1 MIVELDLTN
10 NQKENKMKK
19 LKLLTAALVLI
30 LTSAIGHTAD
40 DLNLVIADDS
50 STGTYKKMLG
60 EIISICGNDQFSI
73 TEAQGVTGGA
83 PGNLDALVN
92 NQAQAAFLHSDVFFA
107 NSQAD
112 PTYKRFQTL
121 VALYPEPIHVLAL
134 RQSKTAKKGAFSFGK
149 AEFNSLS
156 EMNGQTVGA
165 AGGGVF
171 TAKIL
176 KGQGNGGFDVN
187 AYGSGA
193 DAIAA
198 LDSGEVAAVIFVGAA
213 PLPNLVKLDKNKY
226 KLLPIG
232 ESISNNV
239 KGVYRPASINY
250 NGLTSG
256 PIPTLAPLATLITR
270 KFSTPKKV
278 AAQRH
283 FRECF
288 YKHLDELKDSG
299 SPNWQQVEVNDHG
312 VLDWYD
318 IPAGK

>member
-1 MIVELDLTN
+1 MKVFLFSLVIVLANVTH
-10 NQKENKMKK
+10 
-19 LKLLTAALVLI
+19 
-30 LTSAIGHTAD
+30 GD
-40 DLNLVIADDS
+40 DLNLVVADDS
-50 STGTYKKMLG
+50 SSGTYKKMLG
-60 EIISICGNDQFSI
+60 EIISVCGNDQFSI

-107 NSQAD
+107 NSQSD

-134 RQSKTAKKGAFSFGK
+134 RESKTSKKGALSFGK
-149 AEFNSLS
+149 IEFSSLS
-156 EMNGQTVGA
+156 DMSGYTIGA
-165 AGGGVF
+165 AGGGVY

-176 KGQGNGGFDVN
+176 KGQGDGGFVVN
-187 AYGSGA
+187 AYNSGA

-198 LDSGEVAAVIFVGAA
+198 LDAGDIAAVIFVGAA
-213 PLPNLVKLDKNKY
+213 PLPNLIKLDKNKY

-232 ESISNNV
+232 ENIANKV
-239 KGVYRPASINY
+239 KGVYRSASISY

-256 PIPTLAPLATLITR
+256 PIPTIAPLATILTR

-278 AAQRH
+278 NAQRH

-299 SPNWQQVEVNDHG
+299 SPNWQQVEAGDHG
-312 VLDWYD
+312 VLDWYE
-318 IPAGK
+318 IPAK

>member
-1 MIVELDLTN
+1 
-10 NQKENKMKK
+10 MKNFK
-19 LKLLTAALVLI
+19 LFIAAL
-30 LTSAIGHTAD
+30 AITLVSTIVHAED
-40 DLNLVIADDS
+40 SLNLVVADDS

-60 EIISICGNDQFSI
+60 EIIGQCSSDQFSI

-134 RQSKTAKKGAFSFGK
+134 RQSKTPKKGTFSFGK
-149 AEFNSLS
+149 AEFGSLS
-156 EMNGQTVGA
+156 EMEGQTVGA
-165 AGGGVF
+165 AGGGVY

-176 KGQGNGGFDVN
+176 KGQGDGGFSVN
-187 AYGSGA
+187 SYNSGA
-193 DAIAA
+193 EAIAA
-198 LDSGEVAAVIFVGAA
+198 LDNGEVAAVIFVGAA

-226 KLLPIG
+226 KLLPVG
-232 ESISNNV
+232 EAISNKV
-239 KGVYRPASINY
+239 KGTYRSASINY

-256 PIPTLAPLATLITR
+256 PVQTLAPLATILTR
-270 KFSTPKKV
+270 KFSTPKRV

-299 SPNWQQVEVNDHG
+299 SPNWQQVDAGDHG
-312 VLDWYD
+312 VLDWYE
-318 IPAGK
+318 IPTK

>member
-1 MIVELDLTN
+1 
-10 NQKENKMKK
+10 MKTFK
-19 LKLLTAALVLI
+19 TLVAAL
-30 LTSAIGHTAD
+30 AITLAGAFAHAGD
-40 DLNLVIADDS
+40 DTNIVIADDS
-50 STGTYKKMLG
+50 SSGTYKKMLG
-60 EIISICGNDQFSI
+60 EIIGVCANDQFSI
-73 TEAQGVTGGA
+73 TEAQGVSGGA

-134 RQSKTAKKGAFSFGK
+134 RESKTPKKGTFSFGK
-149 AEFNSLS
+149 AEFASLS
-156 EMNGQTVGA
+156 EMQGQTIGA
-165 AGGGVF
+165 AGGGVY

-176 KGQGNGGFDVN
+176 KGQGDGGFAVN
-187 AYGSGA
+187 TYNSGA

-232 ESISNNV
+232 EAIASKV
-239 KGVYRPASINY
+239 KGVYRNASINY

-256 PIPTLAPLATLITR
+256 PVQTMAPLATLLTR

-299 SPNWQQVEVNDHG
+299 SPNWQQVEANDHG
-312 VLDWYD
+312 VLDWYE
-318 IPAGK
+318 IPAK